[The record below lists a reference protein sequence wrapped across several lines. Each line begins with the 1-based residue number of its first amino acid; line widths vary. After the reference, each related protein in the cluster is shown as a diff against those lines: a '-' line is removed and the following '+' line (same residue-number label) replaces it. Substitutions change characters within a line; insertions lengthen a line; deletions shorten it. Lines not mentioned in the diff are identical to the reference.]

1 MLQARQGLIVYL
13 INCSQA
19 EALGCVEAIAGH
31 VPRDEPA
38 GSPNLIH
45 GGRVVI
51 TDDDH
56 RFALEVDAETGDA
69 FVTRTRVV
77 GPGQVELVAWQDG
90 REIVRRVETIQD
102 PA

>member
-1 MLQARQGLIVYL
+1 MYL
-13 INCSQA
+13 IDCSQA
-19 EALGCVEAIAGH
+19 EALDCVQAIAAH
-31 VPRDEPA
+31 VPQDEPA
-38 GSPNLIH
+38 GTPNLIH

-77 GPGQVELVAWQDG
+77 GHGQVELTAWRDG
-90 REIVRRVETIQD
+90 REIVRRIEDIKD